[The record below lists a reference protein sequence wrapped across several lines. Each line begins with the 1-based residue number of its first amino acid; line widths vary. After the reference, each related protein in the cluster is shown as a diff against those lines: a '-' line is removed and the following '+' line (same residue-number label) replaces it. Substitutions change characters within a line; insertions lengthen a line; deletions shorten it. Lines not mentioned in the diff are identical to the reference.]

1 MINFYVKSVSAYGK
15 GKETSTVDFIDGVN
29 IIRGDSDTGKSKIIK
44 SILFAMGASHKPFAK
59 KTGYDMVKLVIGTK
73 NGDVIFRRGYSDS
86 VIDVLSENAEIPDGI
101 YDTKYDT
108 GRMPVNFVWMRLMG
122 IEGEPKVGAN
132 VRSDKKRLTWN
143 NLMRLFYIDE
153 QEICR
158 EKSIIE
164 PVQYTEK
171 TLLLSS
177 ILYLLYGRDFS
188 SPVTKEEAGIKKKKR
203 EAVEEYIREKIDA
216 SSGMIER
223 MATYYDALSE
233 AHIKQEIA
241 GVMGDIEKLE
251 QNISEAVKDSQKLLE
266 KILQTEEAVAGCD
279 MLLNRY
285 EVLESQYK
293 ADLRRLS
300 FVTEG
305 ERIMQVVEEKDEDKK
320 NGKYSIPES
329 LEIKKMGING
339 EPVHVRIAA
348 TPKPGNKG
356 NEIVHETVK
365 KKRHIDKVKKIEKK
379 EAAVCPYCKN
389 MVLLEERPE
398 YRKAAAGEAGKTIR
412 LLDKLIETI
421 GGVEQDKK
429 MNVEILEDLKQQ
441 KNEVENLIEKQLRP
455 QKLELEKVLLQY
467 EEQIKRKT
475 MKESL
480 EEQRQQWICDLER
493 YQNKEEAEPA
503 DYKPK
508 EHFDT
513 EFREVMD
520 LYAYEILAMMNY
532 PGLVTARFNLKTF
545 DIEVNGGTKV
555 DDHGKGYCA
564 FLNSVVALMFR
575 KYLVEHGEYA
585 PGITIIDSPLHGMF
599 QGVEDDAPE
608 SMKTGMFSYL
618 CSVAGEGQLII
629 AENVEHVPDL
639 DYARAGVHEI
649 VFSKTTPG
657 MRHGFLLDVYQ

>member
-1 MINFYVKSVSAYGK
+1 MINFYIKSVSAYGK

-59 KTGYDMVKLVIGTK
+59 KTGYDRVELVIGTK
-73 NGDVIFRRGYSDS
+73 NGDMVFRRGYSDS
-86 VIDVLSENAEIPDGI
+86 VIEISSENAEIPDGV
-101 YDTKYDT
+101 YDTKYNT
-108 GRMPVNFVWMRLMG
+108 NRTPVNFVWMRLMG
-122 IEGEPKVGAN
+122 IDGEPNVGAN

-188 SPVTKEEAGIKKKKR
+188 SPVTKEEAGIKKKRR
-203 EAVEEYIREKIDA
+203 EAVEEYIQEKIDA
-216 SSGMIER
+216 SSKMIAGLEN
-223 MATYYDALSE
+223 YCDALSE
-233 AHIKQEIA
+233 THIKQKIS
-241 GVMGDIEKLE
+241 GVMGDIEKME
-251 QNISEAVKDSQKLLE
+251 QDISEAVKNSKNLLG
-266 KILQTEEAVAGCD
+266 KILQTEEAIAGCD

-305 ERIMQVVEEKDEDKK
+305 ERIVKAKEKYYEFLDEYAAGILGKRNSDSYEENRFFYGEYCENLEKTEHINERRDCFELIGEQKK
-320 NGKYSIPES
+320 F
-329 LEIKKMGING
+329 L
-339 EPVHVRIAA
+339 
-348 TPKPGNKG
+348 
-356 NEIVHETVK
+356 
-365 KKRHIDKVKKIEKK
+365 
-379 EAAVCPYCKN
+379 CPYCKSE
-389 MVLLEERPE
+389 VYLEERPE

-421 GGVEQDKK
+421 GGVKRDKK
-429 MNVEILEDLKQQ
+429 ENIKILEDLKQQ
-441 KNEVENLIEKQLRP
+441 KDEVEKLIKEQLRP
-455 QKLELEKVLLQY
+455 QKLELQKILLQY

-480 EEQRQQWICDLER
+480 EEQRWQWICDLEK
-493 YQNKEEAEPA
+493 YQNSKEAEPA

-508 EHFDT
+508 EHFDA
-513 EFREVMD
+513 EFQEIMD
-520 LYAYEILAMMNY
+520 QYAYEILSRMNY

-618 CSVAGEGQLII
+618 CSVAGEGQLIV
-629 AENVEHVPDL
+629 AENEEHVPEL
-639 DYARAGVHEI
+639 DYERAGVHEI

-657 MRHGFLLDVYQ
+657 VRHGFLLDVYQ